1 MSELSQK
8 ERRQI
13 KEARMEIVASLYKR
27 GHSYR
32 DIRSEVMKRL
42 NLETYSTK
50 TVHSDVHTLLNEWRE
65 NRLDNVD
72 FAMQL
77 ELERIDETVKELW
90 EQWEKS
96 KSDYTKTSSK
106 RKGAPA
112 DSSGALR
119 TVQKEETETEVIRL
133 GDTSFITEIR
143 QQLMERRK
151 LLGLYAPE
159 QKELTVTEYDL
170 SNLTEEQQ
178 DVLLH
183 ISEQVLNETKK

>member
-1 MSELSQK
+1 MSEISYTRK
-8 ERRQI
+8 RQL
-13 KEARMEIVASLYKR
+13 KEARLVIVATLYKR

-32 DIRSEVMKRL
+32 EIQSEVMKRL

-50 TVHSDVHTLLNEWRE
+50 TVHSDVHTLLEEWRT

-72 FAMQL
+72 FAVQL

-133 GDTSFITEIR
+133 GDTSFISEIR
-143 QQLMERRK
+143 QQLVERRK

-159 QKELTVTEYDL
+159 QKEVTITEYDL
-170 SNLTEEQQ
+170 SNLTEEQKE
-178 DVLLH
+178 VLLH
-183 ISEQVLNETKK
+183 IGEQALNETKK

>member
-72 FAMQL
+72 FALQL

-133 GDTSFITEIR
+133 GDTSFISEIR
-143 QQLMERRK
+143 QQLIERRK

-159 QKELTVTEYDL
+159 QKEVTVTEYDL

>member
-72 FAMQL
+72 FALQL

-106 RKGAPA
+106 RKGAPT

-133 GDTSFITEIR
+133 GDTSFISEIR

-170 SNLTEEQQ
+170 SNLTEEQKEI
-178 DVLLH
+178 LLH
-183 ISEQVLNETKK
+183 IGEQALNETKK

>member
-72 FAMQL
+72 FALQL

>member
-1 MSELSQK
+1 
-8 ERRQI
+8 
-13 KEARMEIVASLYKR
+13 MEIVASLYKR

-72 FAMQL
+72 FALQL

-90 EQWEKS
+90 VQWEKS

>member
-72 FAMQL
+72 FALQL

-133 GDTSFITEIR
+133 GDTSFISEIR

-170 SNLTEEQQ
+170 SNLTEEQKEI
-178 DVLLH
+178 LLH
-183 ISEQVLNETKK
+183 IGEQALNETKK